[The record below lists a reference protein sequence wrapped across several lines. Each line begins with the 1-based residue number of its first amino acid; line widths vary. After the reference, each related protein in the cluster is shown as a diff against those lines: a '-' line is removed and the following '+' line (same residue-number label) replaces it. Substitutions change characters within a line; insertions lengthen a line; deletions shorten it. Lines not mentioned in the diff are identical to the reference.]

1 MNKNKKRRHGDYQEY
16 LLERLQN
23 PKLAL
28 AYLNEALMDEDQRVF
43 LLALK
48 DVLAAQGGDMTAL
61 AEEANLN
68 RQNIYRM
75 LSKKG
80 NPRWDSLTSLFNV
93 LGLQVKLSLKK

>member
-1 MNKNKKRRHGDYQEY
+1 MKKNKKRQHGDFQEY
-16 LLERLQN
+16 LLKKLQN

-28 AYLNEALMDEDQRVF
+28 GYLNEALMDEDQRVF

-68 RQNIYRM
+68 RQNMYRM

-80 NPRWDSLTSLFNV
+80 NPRWDSITSLFNV